1 MQSDHT
7 TTAHSHEGF
16 PWKHVIGFILSLIL
30 TVAAL
35 YVVVSLSLSTTAT
48 ITIILVLA
56 IFQVLVQLLFFMHIT
71 EHEGAYQL
79 IAIIFGI
86 FLAAVF
92 VAGSIW
98 IILYGT
104 Y

>member
-1 MQSDHT
+1 MQTDHST
-7 TTAHSHEGF
+7 TSHGHEGF

-35 YVVVSLSLSTTAT
+35 WIVVSLSLSVTLT
-48 ITIILVLA
+48 ITFILILA

-71 EHEGAYQL
+71 EHEGAYQI
-79 IAIIFGI
+79 IAIFFGI

-92 VAGSIW
+92 VYGSIW
-98 IILYGT
+98 IIY
-104 Y
+104 